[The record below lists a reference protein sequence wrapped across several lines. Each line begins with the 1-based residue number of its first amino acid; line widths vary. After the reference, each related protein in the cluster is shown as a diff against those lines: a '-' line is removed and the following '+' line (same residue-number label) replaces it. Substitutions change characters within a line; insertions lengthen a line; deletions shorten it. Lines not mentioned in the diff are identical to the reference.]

1 MKNFKMLGIFFI
13 VTMTFF
19 ISGCGSRENEA
30 DKKSTSSIELMWKT
44 DGFVTDDEVV
54 KEQELWIDRYIRWEH
69 DDVELLSDDERALE
83 TIEGGALQD
92 CIYRFTPVN
101 TLSEFTTVRVVMEC
115 IDTVSM
121 EKKVTLFLPE
131 QIGAG
136 EDNSGFVCGVNA
148 AVDGSYIFHWLK
160 YGYDG
165 DDFVQKA
172 NELVYLTEDSGKVE
186 TNLLPAYI
194 EKGLIREKYN
204 SIVFRSQEL
213 SFDVFGNS
221 YVIGDNSDSL
231 FVLDMDGKN
240 ISEYYCSAGEQIG
253 KPMNTEDGEL
263 IFPCYNK
270 NDKTTSLLWV
280 DVKNE
285 NIKTLATINDI
296 ILQLYGLKENNL
308 YYENND
314 GIIRWDVTSGTRK
327 LIFEFKEN
335 GVLDVYKKQ
344 LVLRSDDTTVLRMYG
359 QINGEFEDW
368 LLVMS
373 DKPVDKNDPVRV
385 VSLTNE
391 SNRVKTCARV
401 AARKNPEYSYKY
413 EDKNGIDETDFYARI
428 MAELM
433 SGQGPDILYV
443 SAENMELLGQKG
455 LLADL
460 RGYISEESLNKV
472 IPGVLKLGMDNGVL
486 IGIASD
492 ITATSLM
499 IRDDVWNGDSW
510 TPDDMLSLLEDGR
523 ISGRLF
529 DGGTLHASRISIKIL
544 LEYLLADSFVIDWE
558 KNESHFE
565 DERFIKLIEYLGN
578 CQAEQL
584 DEDDNKPSDALIL
597 TSISSLDWI
606 NYFTGIRGNTGWHYV
621 GFPSR
626 QGCGNYLEAGG
637 MLVVNAAT
645 TANEAVAAYLECFLG
660 REVQDAVSFGEG
672 MPIIPL
678 PTENVVFDEDKAYW
692 QGQEMPLFDDGST
705 SLDEV
710 NDLLEKCVPAPKK
723 YPQIEQIVWEELEA
737 YYSGGKTAEE
747 TASVIDDR
755 VQIYLDELQ

>member
-1 MKNFKMLGIFFI
+1 M
-13 VTMTFF
+13 
-19 ISGCGSRENEA
+19 
-30 DKKSTSSIELMWKT
+30 
-44 DGFVTDDEVV
+44 
-54 KEQELWIDRYIRWEH
+54 
-69 DDVELLSDDERALE
+69 
-83 TIEGGALQD
+83 
-92 CIYRFTPVN
+92 
-101 TLSEFTTVRVVMEC
+101 
-115 IDTVSM
+115 
-121 EKKVTLFLPE
+121 TLFLPE

-204 SIVFRSQEL
+204 SIVFHSQEL

-335 GVLDVYKKQ
+335 GVLDVYEKQ

-413 EDKNGIDETDFYARI
+413 EDKNGIDETDF
-428 MAELM
+428 MPEL
-433 SGQGPDILYV
+433 
-443 SAENMELLGQKG
+443 
-455 LLADL
+455 
-460 RGYISEESLNKV
+460 
-472 IPGVLKLGMDNGVL
+472 
-486 IGIASD
+486 
-492 ITATSLM
+492 
-499 IRDDVWNGDSW
+499 
-510 TPDDMLSLLEDGR
+510 
-523 ISGRLF
+523 
-529 DGGTLHASRISIKIL
+529 
-544 LEYLLADSFVIDWE
+544 
-558 KNESHFE
+558 
-565 DERFIKLIEYLGN
+565 
-578 CQAEQL
+578 
-584 DEDDNKPSDALIL
+584 
-597 TSISSLDWI
+597 
-606 NYFTGIRGNTGWHYV
+606 
-621 GFPSR
+621 
-626 QGCGNYLEAGG
+626 
-637 MLVVNAAT
+637 
-645 TANEAVAAYLECFLG
+645 
-660 REVQDAVSFGEG
+660 
-672 MPIIPL
+672 
-678 PTENVVFDEDKAYW
+678 W
-692 QGQEMPLFDDGST
+692 QS
-705 SLDEV
+705 
-710 NDLLEKCVPAPKK
+710 
-723 YPQIEQIVWEELEA
+723 
-737 YYSGGKTAEE
+737 
-747 TASVIDDR
+747 
-755 VQIYLDELQ
+755 